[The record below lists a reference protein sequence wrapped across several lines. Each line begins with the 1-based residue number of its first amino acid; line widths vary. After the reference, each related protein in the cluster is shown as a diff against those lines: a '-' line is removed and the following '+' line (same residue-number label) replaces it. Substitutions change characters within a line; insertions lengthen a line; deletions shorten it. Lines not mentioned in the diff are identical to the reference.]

1 MPILLK
7 SVSCWHEQ
15 ALLFLFLR
23 PYLPSL
29 TLCGERDSQ
38 TSTSPALQF
47 KALLSEFGEV
57 EGVLADGYSPEFT
70 DTQPAKNKTVTIANK
85 LKDLF
90 ISWFPS
96 FRIN

>member
-7 SVSCWHEQ
+7 SDSCWHEH

-29 TLCGERDSQ
+29 TLCGERASQ

-47 KALLSEFGEV
+47 KALFSEFGEV
-57 EGVLADGYSPEFT
+57 EGVLADGYSPELLA
-70 DTQPAKNKTVTIANK
+70 QPAKNKTITIVNK
-85 LKDLF
+85 LKELLIF
-90 ISWFPS
+90 WFP
-96 FRIN
+96 